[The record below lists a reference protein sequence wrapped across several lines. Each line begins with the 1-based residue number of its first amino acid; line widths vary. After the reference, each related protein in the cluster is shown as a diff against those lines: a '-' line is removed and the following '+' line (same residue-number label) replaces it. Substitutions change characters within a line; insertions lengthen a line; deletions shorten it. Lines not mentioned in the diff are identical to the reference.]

1 MAKRVRFDRRMSDH
15 EAVMWALEDDPVLR
29 SSFANVTITDQRLD
43 VDRLR
48 ARMSTAVQRIPRLR
62 QRVVEPP
69 GYGSP
74 RWDEDP
80 LFDLD
85 FHIRH
90 ISLPAPGTERQLL
103 DLAALVS
110 TDPFDRARP
119 LWQFIVVDGLA
130 DGRGAFIQKL
140 HHTIADGEAGVRLS
154 AQFLDLERDAVES
167 MFGDPG
173 DDDEEEEQRGGGF
186 SPVDALRRP
195 FDLAR
200 RAMVETVVTV
210 VNPLGTPARAGEAI
224 EAGRSVLRQV
234 AVTDPA
240 CSPLWADRSLRR
252 RLEILSLPLDRVKE
266 AAERL
271 GGKVNDLFV
280 AGAVGA
286 AGAYHRARG
295 VDIEYLRMAMPISTR
310 KAGDDGSNAFT
321 PTRMLMPAGIVDPIE
336 RFKAVR
342 ATIAGVRSEPGLAI
356 APSLAG
362 LLHNLPAP
370 VLLKAARHQVG
381 TVDFTTSNVRGAPF
395 ELYVAGARILGNH
408 PLGPMAGTAFNLT
421 TMSMSGRLDMGLLID
436 LAAVGDPALLR
447 DSLVAS
453 FDGLLS
459 AAGT

>member
-1 MAKRVRFDRRMSDH
+1 MVKRVRFDRRMSDH
-15 EAVMWALEDDPVLR
+15 EALMWALEDDPVLR
-29 SSFANVTITDQRLD
+29 SSFANITITDQPLD

-48 ARMSTAVQRIPRLR
+48 TRMATTVQRIPRLH
-62 QRVVEPP
+62 QRVVEAP

-74 RWDEDP
+74 RWDDDT

-85 FHIRH
+85 YHIRH
-90 ISLPAPGTERQLL
+90 ISLPAPGSERQLL
-103 DLAALVS
+103 DLAALAS

-140 HHTIADGEAGVRLS
+140 HHTIADGEGSVRIS

-167 MFGDPG
+167 MVGDPG
-173 DDDEEEEQRGGGF
+173 DEDGGDRRGGF
-186 SPVDALRRP
+186 SPIDALRRP

-200 RAMVETVVTV
+200 RAMAETVVTV
-210 VNPLGTPARAGEAI
+210 ANPLGAPARAGEAF
-224 EAGRSVLRQV
+224 ETGRSLLRQV
-234 AVTDPA
+234 VTDPA
-240 CSPLWADRSLRR
+240 CSPLWAERSLRR
-252 RLEILSLPLDRVKE
+252 RLEILSLPLDRVKA

-286 AGAYHRARG
+286 AGAYHRERG
-295 VDIEYLRMAMPISTR
+295 VEVEHLRMAMPISTR
-310 KAGDDGSNAFT
+310 AADDEGSNAFT
-321 PTRMLMPAGIVDPIE
+321 PTRMLVPTGITDPAE
-336 RFKAVR
+336 RFKAVQ
-342 ATIAGVRSEPGLAI
+342 AAIAGMRSEPGVAI

-362 LLHNLPAP
+362 LLHSLPAP

-421 TMSMSGRLDMGLLID
+421 TMSMSGRLDMGLLVD
-436 LAAVGDPALLR
+436 VAAVGDPELLR

-453 FDGLLS
+453 YDELLS
-459 AAGT
+459 AGGT